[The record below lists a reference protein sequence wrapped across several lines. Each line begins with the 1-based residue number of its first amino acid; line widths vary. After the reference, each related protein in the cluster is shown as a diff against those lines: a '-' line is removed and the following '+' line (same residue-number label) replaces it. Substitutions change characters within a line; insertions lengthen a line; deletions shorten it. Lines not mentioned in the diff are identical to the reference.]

1 MPQGS
6 RHPSAFL
13 AALWRL
19 FTGKDQEGRSV
30 VFGMR
35 IHTGAEAVSGSTHTI
50 TVKTR
55 KSIFKINIPVSDVQR
70 GIYAVSISHLPTNH
84 RQANNC
90 DIEEINHGKLGMVT
104 QRCIRAV
111 GAMVPGS
118 RRQSAAWNS
127 TLIYHGIL
135 KNSPAIIEIP

>member
-13 AALWRL
+13 AAFMAAFYGQGSRRAISGIWHE
-19 FTGKDQEGRSV
+19 DSHRS
-30 VFGMR
+30 
-35 IHTGAEAVSGSTHTI
+35 GAGSGCTHTI